1 MRRLCA
7 RLAVALFALGLAAPA
22 IAYVCHPDPAGTR
35 SLALHGRIV
44 AYSLR
49 GKVLTIG
56 VASQG
61 ACRVVTWDT
70 AHSGR
75 TMHSG
80 LSCRS
85 VPGLR
90 RVLGSATGVRLRSAG
105 TVDRADRL
113 EVLTAGGHVRR
124 SWPLPVRARLGTL
137 QVAGGFAAFVR
148 RDGSGLWVTRLK
160 DGRTTFVGP
169 VRSGDRPLLDGS
181 GAAYQDDVYK
191 HRPLDQP
198 LLKFVP
204 SRTID
209 VELARVGRPLYTS
222 GPIRSFSAD
231 ATRVALVVGG
241 GAGRCDRVVFW
252 DLPWRSAEQVSED
265 SGPTCAALGASG
277 RISSVALGGARAQW
291 VTLDR
296 GRPMLIAADD
306 IGCQEWVIRRLSD
319 LQHGVGFAGIAAD
332 GSTLA
337 FALVNRFR
345 HFTSSQVGLVTP
357 GYRGRE
363 IFRLGETVRAMSAYD
378 GSVAVLAGDGSV
390 RVRTKSGVAIR
401 SFVARAATTMALGG
415 KVLVVITRD
424 YRLGVYSLANGRLL
438 HRWLLPK
445 GAAHVD
451 LQYGIAVVTAGH
463 SVYAIN
469 TASGRMR
476 RVAVT
481 PLAVRAQ
488 IEPIGIVYA
497 YSTSCGYCLRDRAPK
512 QLSDG
517 SR

>member
-1 MRRLCA
+1 MRRLST
-7 RLAVALFALGLAAPA
+7 RLAVALVALGFAAPA

-44 AYSLR
+44 GYSLH
-49 GKVLTIG
+49 GEVLTIG
-56 VASQG
+56 LASQG
-61 ACRVVTWDT
+61 VCRVVTWDT
-70 AHSGR
+70 AHARVMRSGA
-75 TMHSG
+75 
-80 LSCRS
+80 SCRS
-85 VPGLR
+85 ISGLR
-90 RVLGSATGVRLRSAG
+90 RVVGAATGVRLRSAG
-105 TVDRADRL
+105 TVDRADRI
-113 EVLTAGGHVRR
+113 EVLTGAGHVRR
-124 SWPLPVRARLGTL
+124 SWPLPVRAQAGTL

-169 VRSGDRPLLDGS
+169 VHAGDRPLLDRN
-181 GAAYQDDVYK
+181 GAAYHDDVYK
-191 HRPLDQP
+191 QRSPDQP

-204 SRTID
+204 RRSID

-222 GPIRSFSAD
+222 GPIRSFSVD
-231 ATRVALVVGG
+231 ETRVALVVGG

-252 DLPWRSAEQVSED
+252 DIPWRSAEQVSAD

-296 GRPMLIAADD
+296 GRSMLVAADD
-306 IGCQEWVIRRLSD
+306 IRCQEWVIRRLSD
-319 LQHGVGFAGIAAD
+319 LAHGVRLAGIAAD
-332 GSTLA
+332 GPTLA
-337 FALVNRFR
+337 FALVNRSR
-345 HFTSSQVGLVTP
+345 HSTSSQVGLVTP
-357 GYRGRE
+357 GYRGHD
-363 IFRLGETVRAMSAYD
+363 IFHVGETVRAMSAYD
-378 GSVAVLAGDGSV
+378 GRVAVLAADGSV
-390 RVRTKSGVAIR
+390 RVRTESGVAIR
-401 SFVARAATTMALGG
+401 SFVARGATTLALGA
-415 KVLVVITRD
+415 KVVVVTTRD
-424 YRLGVYSLANGRLL
+424 NRLGIYSVASGRLL
-438 HRWLLPK
+438 HRWMLPR

-469 TASGRMR
+469 TASGRTQ

-497 YSTSCGYCLRDRAPK
+497 YSTKTRGTAKLIPMSRVESVLR
-512 QLSDG
+512 
-517 SR
+517 